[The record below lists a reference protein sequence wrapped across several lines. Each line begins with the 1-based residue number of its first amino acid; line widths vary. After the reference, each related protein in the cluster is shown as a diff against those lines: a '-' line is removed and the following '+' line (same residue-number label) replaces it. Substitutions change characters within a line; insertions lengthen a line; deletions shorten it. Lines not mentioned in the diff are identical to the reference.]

1 MRRLLLQG
9 GGQAGDAKA
18 SNRRRQAMTHIE
30 QRVAHAN
37 RTSPGAGAQE
47 LSAVR
52 EAFLRTETRG
62 IDSRAQHITGAT
74 FESLFV

>member
-1 MRRLLLQG
+1 
-9 GGQAGDAKA
+9 
-18 SNRRRQAMTHIE
+18 MTHIE